1 MNWIQSSKCNSQA
14 CVQWAWTESS
24 YCDTGACIQWAWT
37 KSSHCYGSDC
47 VEWAW
52 TESSHCY
59 SSNCV
64 EVAQDIEIG
73 LLRDSKDPDGP
84 VLQFPRQAV
93 REFLAAIK
101 CGQFDR

>member
-1 MNWIQSSKCNSQA
+1 MNWIQSSRCNSQA
-14 CVQWAWTESS
+14 CVQLAWV
-24 YCDTGACIQWAWT
+24 
-37 KSSHCYGSDC
+37 KSSHSLDNGTC
-47 VEWAW
+47 VQ
-52 TESSHCY
+52 
-59 SSNCV
+59 
-64 EVAQDIEIG
+64 VAQDTEIG